1 MESIKVFNIVGEELI
16 TTTPNNNQSTINI
29 NQFSKGIYFVEI
41 KTEKGVV
48 TKKIVK
54 E

>member
-1 MESIKVFNIVGEELI
+1 VFNLLGEEVL
-16 TTTPNNNQSTINI
+16 TTTLINTQSTINI

-41 KTEKGVV
+41 KTEKGIER
-48 TKKIVK
+48 KKIIK